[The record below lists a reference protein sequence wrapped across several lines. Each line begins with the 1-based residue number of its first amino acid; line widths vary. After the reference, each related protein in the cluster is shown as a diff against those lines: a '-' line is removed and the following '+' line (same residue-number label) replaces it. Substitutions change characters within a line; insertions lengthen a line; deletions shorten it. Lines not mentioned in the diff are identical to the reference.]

1 MTPREEA
8 DSLREVIA
16 GLPERHRDGPLG
28 DSYRARIAAL
38 ERCVSIVIE
47 SASLDE
53 GVRLFMA
60 GMLRDGETSRPVTI
74 ALDAGILSGLCC
86 AERPPITEDLF

>member
-1 MTPREEA
+1 MTPHEEA
-8 DSLREVIA
+8 NSLREVIA

-28 DSYRARIAAL
+28 DALRARLARLDRPVVIAVEAA
-38 ERCVSIVIE
+38 E
-47 SASLDE
+47 LDE
-53 GVRLFMA
+53 GVRLVMS
-60 GMLRDGETSRPVTI
+60 GTLTDGETSRPVTI